1 MQVAYTSESYGSKPH
16 HKEENMRDRL
26 AMIFNALNN
35 VEARGQ
41 SLLIVADCI
50 RELQS
55 VIQEMDKEAQDE
67 NKKD

>member
-1 MQVAYTSESYGSKPH
+1 
-16 HKEENMRDRL
+16 MRDRL
-26 AMIFNALNN
+26 VMIFNALNN
-35 VEARGQ
+35 VEAKGQ

-50 RELQS
+50 RELQN